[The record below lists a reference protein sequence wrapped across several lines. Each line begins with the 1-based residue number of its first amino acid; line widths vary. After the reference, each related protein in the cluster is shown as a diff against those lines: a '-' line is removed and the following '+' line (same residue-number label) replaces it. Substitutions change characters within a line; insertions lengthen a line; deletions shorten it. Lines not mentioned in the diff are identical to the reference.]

1 MDREKLG
8 NEFRKYMF
16 DLLTFVLLLGILAIN
31 FFVIETNDIRSKS
44 FWVNFAANGA
54 LTMLIWTSR
63 YLGAVSQRKQGKRAT
78 AARNAVN
85 QLIGHIIDS
94 KKVDG
99 LDDFCVQFADNDL
112 KGRRKRLLGRVGV
125 DYSDF
130 EKIYQ
135 NMDIS
140 QIRRIP
146 PPSVDYKKLSDEEKD
161 EEKKYQLTK
170 KKKKAIIKAYK
181 MKEAKVNADMLL
193 TEQDDG
199 KEKAFSLGRSEA
211 AQKRHDISL
220 KGAKYIL
227 TAVITSYFTM
237 KLVQNP
243 SWETVANIIK
253 DLIPMTTSAVMATK
267 SGIEAVDNNIVTRYQ
282 KRRRLLIQFCDK
294 NAIPTDINSELGE
307 SQL

>member
-99 LDDFCVQFADNDL
+99 LDDVCVQFADNDL
-112 KGRRKRLLGRVGV
+112 KGRRKRLLGRVGA
-125 DYSDF
+125 DYADF
-130 EKIYQ
+130 EEIYQ
-135 NMDIS
+135 NMDIA
-140 QIRRIP
+140 QIRRIS
-146 PPSVDYKKLSDEEKD
+146 PPSVDYKNLSA

-181 MKEAKVNADMLL
+181 MKEPKVNADMLL

-243 SWETVANIIK
+243 SWETVANIVK

>member
-99 LDDFCVQFADNDL
+99 LDEFCVQFADSDL

-125 DYSDF
+125 DYADF
-130 EKIYQ
+130 EEIYQ
-135 NMDIS
+135 NMDIA
-140 QIRRIP
+140 QIRRIS
-146 PPSVDYKKLSDEEKD
+146 PPSVDYKNLSN

-181 MKEAKVNADMLL
+181 MKEPKVNADMLL

-211 AQKRHDISL
+211 AQKRHDIGL

-237 KLVQNP
+237 KLVPNP
-243 SWETVANIIK
+243 SWATVANIIK

>member
-99 LDDFCVQFADNDL
+99 LDDFCVQFADSDL

-125 DYSDF
+125 DYADF
-130 EKIYQ
+130 EEIYQ
-135 NMDIS
+135 NMDIA
-140 QIRRIP
+140 QIRRIS
-146 PPSVDYKKLSDEEKD
+146 PPSVDYKNLSN

-181 MKEAKVNADMLL
+181 MKEPKVNADMLL

>member
-1 MDREKLG
+1 MNREKLG

-99 LDDFCVQFADNDL
+99 LDEFCVQFAENDL

-125 DYSDF
+125 DYADF
-130 EKIYQ
+130 EEIYQ
-135 NMDIS
+135 NMDIA
-140 QIRRIP
+140 QIRRIS
-146 PPSVDYKKLSDEEKD
+146 PPSVDYKNLSK

-181 MKEAKVNADMLL
+181 MKEPKVNADMLL

-282 KRRRLLIQFCDK
+282 KRRRLLIQYCDK

>member
-16 DLLTFVLLLGILAIN
+16 DLLAFVLLLGILAIN

-99 LDDFCVQFADNDL
+99 LDEFCVQFADNDL

-125 DYSDF
+125 DYADF
-130 EKIYQ
+130 EEIYQ
-135 NMDIS
+135 NMDIA
-140 QIRRIP
+140 QIRRIS
-146 PPSVDYKKLSDEEKD
+146 PPSVDYKNLSA

-243 SWETVANIIK
+243 SWETVANIVK

>member
-99 LDDFCVQFADNDL
+99 LDEFCVQFADSDS

-125 DYSDF
+125 DYADF
-130 EKIYQ
+130 EEIYQ
-135 NMDIS
+135 NMDIA
-140 QIRRIP
+140 QIRRIS
-146 PPSVDYKKLSDEEKD
+146 PPSADYKKLSD

-181 MKEAKVNADMLL
+181 MKEPKVNADMLL

>member
-1 MDREKLG
+1 MNREKIG

-99 LDDFCVQFADNDL
+99 LDEFCVQFAEKDL
-112 KGRRKRLLGRVGV
+112 ECRRKRLLGRVGV
-125 DYSDF
+125 DYADF
-130 EKIYQ
+130 EEIYQ
-135 NMDIS
+135 NMDIA
-140 QIRRIP
+140 QIRRIS
-146 PPSVDYKKLSDEEKD
+146 PPSVDYKNLSK

-181 MKEAKVNADMLL
+181 MKEPKVNADMLL

>member
-1 MDREKLG
+1 
-8 NEFRKYMF
+8 
-16 DLLTFVLLLGILAIN
+16 
-31 FFVIETNDIRSKS
+31 
-44 FWVNFAANGA
+44 
-54 LTMLIWTSR
+54 MLIWTSR

-99 LDDFCVQFADNDL
+99 LDDFCVQFADSDL

-125 DYSDF
+125 DYADF
-130 EKIYQ
+130 EEIYQ
-135 NMDIS
+135 NMDIA
-140 QIRRIP
+140 QIRRIS
-146 PPSVDYKKLSDEEKD
+146 PPSVDYKNLSK

-181 MKEAKVNADMLL
+181 MKEPKVNADMLL

-211 AQKRHDISL
+211 AQKRHDIGL

>member
-1 MDREKLG
+1 MEREKLG

-99 LDDFCVQFADNDL
+99 LDEFCVQFADNDL

-125 DYSDF
+125 DYADF
-130 EKIYQ
+130 EEIYQ
-135 NMDIS
+135 NMDIA
-140 QIRRIP
+140 QIRRIS
-146 PPSVDYKKLSDEEKD
+146 PPSVDYKKLSD

-181 MKEAKVNADMLL
+181 MKEPKVNADMLL

-199 KEKAFSLGRSEA
+199 KEKACTLGRSEA
-211 AQKRHDISL
+211 AQKRHDIGL

-243 SWETVANIIK
+243 SWETVANIVK

>member
-99 LDDFCVQFADNDL
+99 LDEFCVQFSDSDL
-112 KGRRKRLLGRVGV
+112 KGRRKRLLGRVGA
-125 DYSDF
+125 DYADF
-130 EKIYQ
+130 EEIYQ
-135 NMDIS
+135 NMDIA
-140 QIRRIP
+140 QIRRIS
-146 PPSVDYKKLSDEEKD
+146 PPSVDYKNLSA

-181 MKEAKVNADMLL
+181 MKEPKVNADMLL

-243 SWETVANIIK
+243 SWETVANIVK

>member
-99 LDDFCVQFADNDL
+99 LDEFCVQFADNDL

-125 DYSDF
+125 DYADF
-130 EKIYQ
+130 EEIYQ
-135 NMDIS
+135 NMDIA
-140 QIRRIP
+140 QIRRIS
-146 PPSVDYKKLSDEEKD
+146 PPSADYKKLSD

-181 MKEAKVNADMLL
+181 MKEPKVNADMLL

>member
-8 NEFRKYMF
+8 NEFKKYMF

-99 LDDFCVQFADNDL
+99 LDDFCVQFADSDL

-125 DYSDF
+125 DYADF
-130 EKIYQ
+130 EEIYQ
-135 NMDIS
+135 NMDIA
-140 QIRRIP
+140 QIRRIS
-146 PPSVDYKKLSDEEKD
+146 PPSVDYKKLSD

-181 MKEAKVNADMLL
+181 MKEPKVNADMLL

>member
-99 LDDFCVQFADNDL
+99 LDDFCVQFSENDL

-130 EKIYQ
+130 EEIYQ
-135 NMDIS
+135 NMDIA
-140 QIRRIP
+140 QIRRIS
-146 PPSVDYKKLSDEEKD
+146 PPSVDYNKLSD

-181 MKEAKVNADMLL
+181 MKEPKINADMLL

-199 KEKAFSLGRSEA
+199 KEKAFTLGRSEA
-211 AQKRHDISL
+211 AQKRHDIGL

-243 SWETVANIIK
+243 SWETVANIVK

-282 KRRRLLIQFCDK
+282 KRRRLLIQYCDK
-294 NAIPTDINSELGE
+294 NAIPTDNNSELGE

>member
-63 YLGAVSQRKQGKRAT
+63 YLGAVSQRKQGKRAM

-94 KKVDG
+94 KKVDE
-99 LDDFCVQFADNDL
+99 LDEFCIQFADNDL

-125 DYSDF
+125 DYADF
-130 EKIYQ
+130 EEIYQ
-135 NMDIS
+135 NMDIA
-140 QIRRIP
+140 QIRRIS
-146 PPSVDYKKLSDEEKD
+146 PPSADYKKLSD

-181 MKEAKVNADMLL
+181 MKEPKVTADMLL

>member
-99 LDDFCVQFADNDL
+99 LDDFCVQFSENDL

-125 DYSDF
+125 DYADF
-130 EKIYQ
+130 EEIYQ

-140 QIRRIP
+140 QIRRIS
-146 PPSVDYKKLSDEEKD
+146 PPSVDYKNLSA

-170 KKKKAIIKAYK
+170 KKKKTIIKAYK
-181 MKEAKVNADMLL
+181 MKEPKVNADMLL

-211 AQKRHDISL
+211 AQKRHDIGL

-243 SWETVANIIK
+243 SWETVANIVK

>member
-99 LDDFCVQFADNDL
+99 LDEFCVQFADSDL

-130 EKIYQ
+130 EEIYQ
-135 NMDIS
+135 NMDIA
-140 QIRRIP
+140 QIKRIS
-146 PPSVDYKKLSDEEKD
+146 PPSVDYKKLSE
-161 EEKKYQLTK
+161 EEKKY
-170 KKKKAIIKAYK
+170 
-181 MKEAKVNADMLL
+181 
-193 TEQDDG
+193 
-199 KEKAFSLGRSEA
+199 
-211 AQKRHDISL
+211 
-220 KGAKYIL
+220 
-227 TAVITSYFTM
+227 
-237 KLVQNP
+237 
-243 SWETVANIIK
+243 
-253 DLIPMTTSAVMATK
+253 
-267 SGIEAVDNNIVTRYQ
+267 
-282 KRRRLLIQFCDK
+282 
-294 NAIPTDINSELGE
+294 
-307 SQL
+307 

>member
-99 LDDFCVQFADNDL
+99 LDEFCVQFADSDL

-125 DYSDF
+125 DYTDF
-130 EKIYQ
+130 EEIYQ
-135 NMDIS
+135 NMDIA
-140 QIRRIP
+140 QIRRIS
-146 PPSVDYKKLSDEEKD
+146 PPSVDYKNLSK

-181 MKEAKVNADMLL
+181 MKEPKVNADMLL

-211 AQKRHDISL
+211 AQKRHDIGL

-294 NAIPTDINSELGE
+294 NDIPTDINSELGE

>member
-99 LDDFCVQFADNDL
+99 LDDFCVQFSENDL

-125 DYSDF
+125 DYADF
-130 EKIYQ
+130 EEIYQ
-135 NMDIS
+135 NMDIA
-140 QIRRIP
+140 QIRRIS
-146 PPSVDYKKLSDEEKD
+146 PPSVDYKKLSD

-181 MKEAKVNADMLL
+181 MKEPKVNADMLL

>member
-99 LDDFCVQFADNDL
+99 LDDFCVQFADSDL

-125 DYSDF
+125 DYADF
-130 EKIYQ
+130 EEIYQ
-135 NMDIS
+135 NMDIA
-140 QIRRIP
+140 QIRRIS
-146 PPSVDYKKLSDEEKD
+146 PPSVDYKKLSD

-181 MKEAKVNADMLL
+181 MKEPKVNADMLL

>member
-1 MDREKLG
+1 MEREKLG

-99 LDDFCVQFADNDL
+99 LDDFCVQFADSDL

-125 DYSDF
+125 DYADF
-130 EKIYQ
+130 EEIYQ
-135 NMDIS
+135 NMDID
-140 QIRRIP
+140 QIRRIS
-146 PPSVDYKKLSDEEKD
+146 PPSVDYKNLSK

-181 MKEAKVNADMLL
+181 MKEPKVNADMLL

-211 AQKRHDISL
+211 AQKRHDIGL

-227 TAVITSYFTM
+227 TAVITSYCTM

>member
-99 LDDFCVQFADNDL
+99 LDEFCVQFADNDL

-125 DYSDF
+125 DYADF
-130 EKIYQ
+130 EEIYQ
-135 NMDIS
+135 NMDIA
-140 QIRRIP
+140 QIRRIS
-146 PPSVDYKKLSDEEKD
+146 PPSVDYNKLSSEKR
-161 EEKKYQLTK
+161 KYQLTK

-181 MKEAKVNADMLL
+181 MKEPKVNADMLL

-199 KEKAFSLGRSEA
+199 KEKAFTLGRSES
-211 AQKRHDISL
+211 AQKRHDIGL

-267 SGIEAVDNNIVTRYQ
+267 SGIEAVDNNIVTRFQ
-282 KRRRLLIQFCDK
+282 KRRRLLIQYCDK
-294 NAIPTDINSELGE
+294 NAISTDINSELGE

>member
-125 DYSDF
+125 DYADF
-130 EKIYQ
+130 EEIYQ
-135 NMDIS
+135 NMDIA
-140 QIRRIP
+140 QIRRIS
-146 PPSVDYKKLSDEEKD
+146 PPSVDYKKLSD

-181 MKEAKVNADMLL
+181 MKEPKVNADMLL

-211 AQKRHDISL
+211 AQKRHDIGL

-243 SWETVANIIK
+243 SWETVANIVK
-253 DLIPMTTSAVMATK
+253 DLIPMTTAAVMATK

-294 NAIPTDINSELGE
+294 NDIPTDINSELGE

>member
-1 MDREKLG
+1 MDRERLG

-125 DYSDF
+125 DYADF
-130 EKIYQ
+130 EEIYQ
-135 NMDIS
+135 NMDIA
-140 QIRRIP
+140 QIRRIS
-146 PPSVDYKKLSDEEKD
+146 PPSVDYKNLSD

>member
-1 MDREKLG
+1 MDRERLG
-8 NEFRKYMF
+8 NEFRKYIF

-99 LDDFCVQFADNDL
+99 LDEFCVQFSDNEL

-125 DYSDF
+125 DYADF
-130 EKIYQ
+130 EEIYQ
-135 NMDIS
+135 NMDIA
-140 QIRRIP
+140 QIRRIS
-146 PPSVDYKKLSDEEKD
+146 PPSVDYNKLSS

-181 MKEAKVNADMLL
+181 MKEPKVNADMLL

-199 KEKAFSLGRSEA
+199 KEKAFTLGRSEA
-211 AQKRHDISL
+211 AQKRHDIGL

-294 NAIPTDINSELGE
+294 NDIPTDINSELGE

>member
-130 EKIYQ
+130 EEIYQ
-135 NMDIS
+135 NMDIA
-140 QIRRIP
+140 QIRRIS
-146 PPSVDYKKLSDEEKD
+146 PPSVDYKKLSD

>member
-1 MDREKLG
+1 MNREKIG

-99 LDDFCVQFADNDL
+99 LDEFCVQFAEKDL
-112 KGRRKRLLGRVGV
+112 ECRRKRLLGRVGV

-130 EKIYQ
+130 EEIYQ
-135 NMDIS
+135 NMDIA
-140 QIRRIP
+140 QIRRIS
-146 PPSVDYKKLSDEEKD
+146 PPSVDYKNLSK

-181 MKEAKVNADMLL
+181 MKEPKVNADMLL

-282 KRRRLLIQFCDK
+282 KRRRLLIQYCDK

>member
-1 MDREKLG
+1 MNREKLG
-8 NEFRKYMF
+8 NEFKKYMF

-125 DYSDF
+125 DYADF
-130 EKIYQ
+130 EEIYQ
-135 NMDIS
+135 NMDIA
-140 QIRRIP
+140 QIRRIS
-146 PPSVDYKKLSDEEKD
+146 PPSVDYKKLSD

>member
-99 LDDFCVQFADNDL
+99 LDEFCVQFADSDL

-125 DYSDF
+125 DYADF
-130 EKIYQ
+130 EEIYQ
-135 NMDIS
+135 NMDIA
-140 QIRRIP
+140 QIRRIS
-146 PPSVDYKKLSDEEKD
+146 PPSVDYKNLSN

-181 MKEAKVNADMLL
+181 MKEPKVNADMLL